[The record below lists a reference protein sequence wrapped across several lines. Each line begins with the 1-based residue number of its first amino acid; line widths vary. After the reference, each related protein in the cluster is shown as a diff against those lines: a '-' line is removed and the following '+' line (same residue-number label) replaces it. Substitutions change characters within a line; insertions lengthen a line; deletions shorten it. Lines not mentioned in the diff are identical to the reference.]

1 MGWEPSMKTEKGTLA
16 RRDFMIATIAAGT
29 TLLPGC
35 KSARRGGWE
44 FLTEESAE
52 TLKAIC
58 DQIIPADDFPSASEA
73 GVLDYID
80 RQLVRHYRRHQK
92 TYLEGLEQAD
102 RISRKCFGCALERAS
117 AEQQLAVV
125 SAIEKENAAFFE
137 MVRRHTFEGFYGSPR
152 HGGNRD
158 SVSWSM
164 VGITEPPVLGRA
176 QDVQKK
182 GSPL

>member
-1 MGWEPSMKTEKGTLA
+1 MMAKKGTLA
-16 RRDFMIATIAAGT
+16 RRDFVIGTVAAGT
-29 TLLPGC
+29 AFLSGC
-35 KSARRGGWE
+35 RSSRRGGWE
-44 FLTEESAE
+44 FLTEESAG

-92 TYLEGLEQAD
+92 TYSEGLKQAD
-102 RISRKCFGCALERAS
+102 RISRKCFGSALEGAS
-117 AEQQLAVV
+117 AERQAAVV
-125 SAIEKENAAFFE
+125 SKLEAQNASFFE

-158 SVSWSM
+158 AVSWRM
-164 VGITEPPVLGRA
+164 VGIAEPPQLGRA
-176 QDVQKK
+176 QYDLRK
-182 GSPL
+182 GSPS

>member
-1 MGWEPSMKTEKGTLA
+1 MKTKKGSLA
-16 RRDFMIATIAAGT
+16 RRDFMIATVAAST
-29 TLLPGC
+29 VLLPGC
-35 KSARRGGWE
+35 KSARRGDWE
-44 FLTEESAE
+44 FLSEESAE

-102 RISRKCFGCALERAS
+102 RISRKRFGSDLERAS
-117 AEQQLAVV
+117 AEQKLAVV

-158 SVSWSM
+158 AVSWRM
-164 VGITEPPVLGRA
+164 VGIAEPPVLGRA

-182 GSPL
+182 ELPS